1 MATKE
6 QQKAAATGQAATQAM
21 LVIGSQAHSAQV
33 IAEEIA
39 AKREAGIKLDEAP
52 PGGHFLGPDGKT
64 PHDAHGNPI
73 AEESG
78 RKAKKGEVDLNDPS
92 SIAERLRAIEEERA
106 MLVERSSIARAAQT
120 ATDPDAEVPIDPAN
134 TVGLKAGA
142 MPGADEEEQTTSRRR
157 KKAEE

>member
-6 QQKAAATGQAATQAM
+6 QEKAAAANQQVVVVDSAAHA
-21 LVIGSQAHSAQV
+21 AQK
-33 IAEEIA
+33 IA
-39 AKREAGIKLDEAP
+39 AEIEEKRAAGTWHNETQ
-52 PGGHFLGPDGKT
+52 PGGYFLGPDGKT

-73 AEESG
+73 TEESG
-78 RKAKKGEVDLNDPS
+78 RKAKKGAVDMNDPA

-120 ATDPDAEVPIDPAN
+120 ATDPDAEIPIDPAN

-142 MPGADEEEQTTSRRR
+142 MPGADEEEHTTSRRR